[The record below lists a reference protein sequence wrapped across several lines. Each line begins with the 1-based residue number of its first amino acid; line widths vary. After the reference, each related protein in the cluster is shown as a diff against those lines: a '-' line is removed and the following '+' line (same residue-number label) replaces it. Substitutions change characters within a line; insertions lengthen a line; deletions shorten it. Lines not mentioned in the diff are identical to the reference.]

1 MANKGNE
8 WARNELG
15 DAALGD
21 KRLTDRLVNIADSLI
36 SLPESSI
43 NQACGSWS
51 EAKAAYRFFQN
62 ENVKGSDILTSHIAK
77 TVERTKTHK
86 RILVIQDTSCISY
99 MGHEKIRGLAVVSK
113 KQSKGIMM
121 HTAFAISTEG
131 LTLGILDQKL
141 YSRPSISKE
150 DQELE
155 KRRRCRN
162 VSIEDKESIKWLE
175 SLKKTN
181 EIIDSTQTETIT
193 VCDREADIY
202 DFFELAY
209 RLNSAVLIR
218 ACRNRNINK
227 TSRYSREEKLWQFI
241 ERVPC
246 TGKVEVEIP
255 ARDNKPKRIA
265 SLEVIALLI
274 IVQKR

>member
-1 MANKGNE
+1 M
-8 WARNELG
+8 
-15 DAALGD
+15 
-21 KRLTDRLVNIADSLI
+21 
-36 SLPESSI
+36 
-43 NQACGSWS
+43 
-51 EAKAAYRFFQN
+51 
-62 ENVKGSDILTSHIAK
+62 
-77 TVERTKTHK
+77 
-86 RILVIQDTSCISY
+86 IQDTSCISY

-162 VSIEDKESIKWLE
+162 ISIEDKESIKWLE

-218 ACRNRNINK
+218 ACRNRNVNK

-241 ERVPC
+241 
-246 TGKVEVEIP
+246 
-255 ARDNKPKRIA
+255 
-265 SLEVIALLI
+265 
-274 IVQKR
+274 

>member
-162 VSIEDKESIKWLE
+162 ISIEDKESIKWLE

-209 RLNSAVLIR
+209 RLNSAVL
-218 ACRNRNINK
+218 
-227 TSRYSREEKLWQFI
+227 
-241 ERVPC
+241 
-246 TGKVEVEIP
+246 
-255 ARDNKPKRIA
+255 
-265 SLEVIALLI
+265 
-274 IVQKR
+274 